1 MLTHRGL
8 QDWDGMVVALV
19 SSMVECDFCEEALV
33 DLNNLYKDVN
43 KINVIKHQG
52 DEEKK
57 PNNVELKFWKK
68 LKPGQQ
74 VYQRVKSMED
84 RKV

>member
-1 MLTHRGL
+1 
-8 QDWDGMVVALV
+8 MVVALV

-57 PNNVELKFWKK
+57 KQCGIGVLEEFKAWPASLPK
-68 LKPGQQ
+68 G
-74 VYQRVKSMED
+74 
-84 RKV
+84 